1 MTQLLVFREHLQK
14 FYQKNAF
21 FLNPL
26 CRFFIG
32 FIIFFSINRLIGYH
46 PVLNHRY
53 IEAILAL
60 TSILMSGEVL
70 LFFSA
75 VFIVV
80 HIFYVSNLLAVA
92 VALLFAVLYFAY
104 LKFVPEHAYL
114 IMAFPIAFSL
124 NLVCALPVL
133 LGLLTGPVF
142 VLPIICGVSVYYLL
156 RTITS
161 VLSTSTDASINLYQT
176 VMQQFIENEEMYLFI
191 LVFSLVSLV
200 VYLLRTRRWDF
211 SFEISILTGGAANVI
226 AILLLNYYFNS
237 NINILLFLLGSVLSL
252 GLVWG
257 LYFFRMP
264 LNYAGVEN
272 LQFEDDE
279 YYYYVRAVPK
289 MNIAVPR
296 KSVKRFNAKRS
307 NDVSK
312 TKQKEE
318 QGADHENMM

>member
-176 VMQQFIENEEMYLFI
+176 
-191 LVFSLVSLV
+191 LVSLV
-200 VYLLRTRRWDF
+200 VYLVRTRRWDF